1 MYIFIINLG
10 SCKGHVRFA
19 QQTERSETSA
29 SEVLCQRAFGFFL
42 KKLLLDA
49 LLVLESDLIV

>member
-1 MYIFIINLG
+1 LYKVHL
-10 SCKGHVRFA
+10 RFA

-29 SEVLCQRAFGFFL
+29 AKFCQRAFGFFL